1 MNKHDREML
10 AQIELELQQGQNS
23 IEDIEILLKRK
34 EKIINFYIK
43 DDNKPRTRKMVD
55 RKDH

>member
-1 MNKHDREML
+1 MNKYDKEML
-10 AQIELELQQGQNS
+10 RQIELELQQGQNS